1 MAIPTGVIFIWT
13 GTNASIPT
21 GWTRE
26 TTLDGKFPKGT
37 AALTNPNVTGGSAT
51 HTHTSAGHTH
61 TMDNHTHTITIAQC
75 NSNAKDD
82 NGGSTMASDRHTHAP
97 FASGSVTSA
106 SISTESATYSAV
118 SNNPP
123 YYEVIFIKPSTPA
136 GGLPDQAIGFSDDT
150 GFTNNSGKYNGYY
163 QCDGNNSTP
172 NLTGRFLR
180 GAGTG
185 ANAGGTGGS
194 TQNIHELTHTHTVSH
209 SHATT
214 TSPASGGIG
223 ARTSGGGWIQ
233 NHTHDIG
240 LDPVSTAPT
249 TNPTLTTSETVQPL
263 HKIINTIQNRN
274 GTVYTPVGIIGMW
287 LGTLSSIPGNFELV
301 TSMADYYP
309 KVYTTAI
316 GDVGGSNT
324 HTHASQS
331 HSHTVSHTHAA
342 NPPQPG
348 HVNTN
353 SNRTGAGSAI
363 CNQNYNSVHPSV
375 DVTTENYTLA
385 SANTS
390 ADSSSNEPEYVTV
403 AFIKYKGEKGGAFL
417 FNFVR

>member
-1 MAIPTGVIFIWT
+1 MALPTGVIFIWT
-13 GTNASIPT
+13 GTNASIPA

-37 AALTNPNVTGGSAT
+37 SALTNPNVTGGNST

-61 TMDNHTHTITIAQC
+61 TMDNHTHTITIAAC
-75 NSNAKDD
+75 NPNGNSD
-82 NGGSTMASDRHTHAP
+82 NGGSVMAANQHTHAP
-97 FASGSVTSA
+97 FTSGAVTSA

-150 GFTNNSGKYNGYY
+150 GFTNNTGKYNGYY

-172 NLTGRFLR
+172 NLTGKYLR
-180 GAGTG
+180 GASTG

-194 TQNIHELTHTHTVSH
+194 TTNVHELTHTHTVSH
-209 SHATT
+209 AHATV

-233 NHTHDIG
+233 NHTHDVG
-240 LDPVSTAPT
+240 LNASTTAPT
-249 TNPTLTTSETVQPL
+249 TNPTLTTSETVEPS
-263 HKIINTIQNRN
+263 HKIINTIQNRS
-274 GTVYTPVGIIGMW
+274 GTAYTPVGIIGMW
-287 LGTLSSIPGNFELV
+287 LGTLSTIPSNFELV

-309 KVYTTAI
+309 KINTSSLGTT
-316 GDVGGSNT
+316 GGSNT

-331 HSHTVSHTHAA
+331 HSHTVSHTHTS
-342 NPPQPG
+342 NPAQPF
-348 HVNTN
+348 HVDTN
-353 SNRTGAGSAI
+353 SNRTGSGSVT

-385 SANTS
+385 SASTS
-390 ADSSSNEPEYVTV
+390 ADSSNNEPEYVTV

-417 FNFVR
+417 FNFTR